1 MPLAAS
7 NALRIPIVVF
17 TSMLN
22 FPVLPVSPR
31 EIVLS
36 ENPIFLTYDMNYAG
50 HYDAVD
56 SIPQLTMAQ
65 EVCQPLSTQ
74 NTAPS
79 RPESVPLV
87 SCRCGQ
93 GAKRKK
99 EGSMSCHEYRSGC
112 KCFQNVLG
120 CNDNCQC
127 INCCNPRGRNLNI
140 SQPTAQIR
148 SRKRRHHENTT
159 LAVSGKLYSEQKAG
173 GTTVVHWT
181 LFEELVL
188 MGLILA
194 LTDKDLLEPDFLHE
208 EFNRVVCIAQATS
221 IKQCLS
227 SKTRQQVA

>member
-7 NALRIPIVVF
+7 NALRNPIVVF

-22 FPVLPVSPR
+22 FTVLPVMPR

-36 ENPIFLTYDMNYAG
+36 ENLIFLVYDMNYAG

-79 RPESVPLV
+79 RSESVPLV

-127 INCCNPRGRNLNI
+127 INCCNPPREK
-140 SQPTAQIR
+140 SKHQPTNCTNSVTKTET
-148 SRKRRHHENTT
+148 SREHNT
-159 LAVSGKLYSEQKAG
+159 
-173 GTTVVHWT
+173 
-181 LFEELVL
+181 
-188 MGLILA
+188 
-194 LTDKDLLEPDFLHE
+194 
-208 EFNRVVCIAQATS
+208 
-221 IKQCLS
+221 S
-227 SKTRQQVA
+227 SKWEIVFRTEGRGDNSGGALDFPFKMSEILGRS